1 MKNYTEGHL
10 PINVWAEEDRPR
22 EKLLHKGKNALSDAE
37 LIAIIISSGSRN
49 ESAVSLSK
57 RILSSA
63 DNNLDELGKR
73 SIAELM
79 KFHGIGEAKAI
90 SIAAAVE
97 LGRRRQMTSP
107 QEKTQITSSRA
118 AYNLLGPLLMD
129 LPHEEFWILILNRA
143 SRVIAR
149 TQMSIGGVSGTIMD
163 SKMIFKRVLEEP
175 GATSLIL
182 CHNHPSTNIQP
193 SPSDIELTK
202 KLVFAGKTLDIKVL
216 DHLIIGGRDYFS
228 FGDEGMI

>member
-1 MKNYTEGHL
+1 MKDYTDIQH
-10 PINVWAEEDRPR
+10 PITAWAEEDRPR
-22 EKLLHKGKNALSDAE
+22 EKLLQKGKNALTDAE
-37 LIAIIISSGSRN
+37 LIAIIIGGGSRK
-49 ESAVSLSK
+49 ETAVGLSK
-57 RILSSA
+57 RILSSVG
-63 DNNLDELGKR
+63 NNLEELGKR

-79 KFHGIGEAKAI
+79 TFHGIGEAKAI

-97 LGRRRQMTSP
+97 LGRRRQMTAP
-107 QEKTQITSSRA
+107 QDKPQITSSRA

-149 TQMSIGGVSGTIMD
+149 VQMSVGGVSGTIMD
-163 SKMIFKRVLEEP
+163 SKMVFKRVLGEP
-175 GATSLIL
+175 GATSVIL

-193 SPSDIELTK
+193 SPADIQLTK
-202 KLVFAGKTLDIKVL
+202 KLVFAGKALDIKVL
-216 DHLIIGGRDYFS
+216 DHLIIGGHDYFS